1 MDNKSIDVEVK
12 KSDLWYTFHKFQ
24 RYTARKDKEH
34 MTYFTSIFL
43 DNEKDIIVDLFMDQE
58 RMFYELKTPNHHS
71 GNLIRNLAAVC
82 DLNLEEDEQGLLVA
96 RGEVPCYIDADNKEV
111 YVFRL
116 KDTKAANIYPD
127 GRVER
132 KAAIPAIAKTLMSQ
146 TRDYRLGQEKTIFK
160 TYIKKE
166 LKFRSDLH
174 THMNGNLPPDIMIAL
189 GIYHQ
194 IRYPLYYVRKLN
206 LKLTSIQ
213 EEAVM
218 QQREKVAKQFVD
230 SGLKGKYLDR
240 RINDNTFINFADL
253 ILNNLDNAEAN
264 IVKIRGSL
272 AILKDGQAVFTN
284 LEKVYLYRYVF
295 AKGQESEEKIR
306 LEHIDSI
313 PDEDIKAAVRQML
326 RDGENPAYCG
336 NTIFQDK
343 LLWIARS
350 YAKNGI
356 EYAEISDTT
365 LVKKYESAEMLRQVH
380 QVMPAVYRETGVM
393 LRFLAA
399 MRRIPLTIVKD
410 AVTPSDYLAQ
420 NLEVLRAAALD
431 PYVAGCDFVGEE
443 INDIITLKPV
453 FKEIAK
459 IAAKDPSFVIRIH
472 AGENDSQKDNIAH
485 SILCVKDSLA
495 PGQKMPVIRLGHGLY
510 TYSLKSGKGREVLK
524 ELRENHV
531 VLEFQITSNVRLN
544 NLNSLENHPLKEYL
558 ANGISCVQGTD
569 GAALYGS
576 NSIDEQLSLEKMLDL
591 SEDDLRRMRETEK
604 QIIEES
610 RKAYSRK
617 KKAFEQLAGGRS
629 VEDTLLGVM
638 NEQAEIQGLE
648 LHSSKKMDANAELK
662 ERIRE
667 LPWDRTP
674 VILMGGSFN
683 TEKRATRV
691 TREGISQL
699 EAALN
704 VLSPEEMFFV
714 IGHRLSG
721 YEKYLLEHNEK
732 GFEIYSF
739 VPAYITAAEKKKL
752 LEAGVNIRVSIEGE
766 GTGIYKSF
774 NYEIFERRPSVV
786 LAFDGNSAGAN
797 IIQEAKNGKGR
808 AAILVWRHSRTLYE
822 KAASLEGYVQFFDRE
837 TQLRDRLEN
846 LIR

>member
-1 MDNKSIDVEVK
+1 
-12 KSDLWYTFHKFQ
+12 
-24 RYTARKDKEH
+24 
-34 MTYFTSIFL
+34 MTYFTSLFL
-43 DNEKDIIVDLFMDQE
+43 DNEKDIIVDLFMDQD
-58 RMFYELKTPNHHS
+58 RMFYELSTPNHHS

-82 DLNLEEDEQGLLVA
+82 DLILTENEKGLLVA
-96 RGEVPCYIDADNKEV
+96 KGEVPCYIDANNREV
-111 YVFRL
+111 YIFRL
-116 KDTKAANIYPD
+116 KDTKVANIYPD
-127 GRVER
+127 GRVEK

-160 TYIKKE
+160 TYIKKD
-166 LKFRSDLH
+166 LKFREDLH

-194 IRYPLYYVRKLN
+194 IRYPLYYVRKLE
-206 LKLTSIQ
+206 LTLTPKQ

-218 QQREKVAKQFVD
+218 KQREKVARQFVD
-230 SGLKGKYLDR
+230 SGLEGKYLDR

-253 ILNNLDNAEAN
+253 IVNNLDNAEDN

-272 AILKDGQAVFTN
+272 AVLKDGQAVFTN

-295 AKGQESEEKIR
+295 AKGKESEEKIR
-306 LEHIDSI
+306 LERIDSI
-313 PDEDIKAAVRQML
+313 PDEDVKAAVKQML
-326 RDGENPAYCG
+326 RDGENPAYHG

-343 LLWIARS
+343 LLWIART

-380 QVMPAVYRETGVM
+380 EVMPAIYQETGVM

-399 MRRIPLTIVKD
+399 MRRIPLTIIKD

-420 NLEVLRAAALD
+420 NLEVLRATAHD

-443 INDIITLKPV
+443 INDIITLKPM
-453 FKEIAK
+453 FKEIVK
-459 IAAKDPSFVIRIH
+459 IAAADPSFVIRIH
-472 AGENDSQKDNIAH
+472 AGENDSQKDNISH

-495 PGQKMPVIRLGHGLY
+495 PGQEMPHVRLGHGLY
-510 TYSLKSGKGREVLK
+510 TYSLKSKKGREVLK
-524 ELRENHV
+524 ELQENKV

-544 NLNSLENHPLKEYL
+544 NLNSLDNHPLKEYL
-558 ANGISCVQGTD
+558 FKGIACVQGTD

-576 NSIDEQLSLEKMLDL
+576 NSIDEQLSLEKMLNL
-591 SEDDLRRMRETEK
+591 SEDDMRQMRETEK
-604 QIIEES
+604 KIIDES
-610 RKAYSRK
+610 KRAYSRK
-617 KKAFEQLAGGRS
+617 KKEFEHLANGRS
-629 VEDTLLGVM
+629 VEDTLLSVM
-638 NEQAEIQGLE
+638 DEQAKISGLN
-648 LHSSKKMDANAELK
+648 LHSAKKMDANVELK
-662 ERIRE
+662 EKIAE

-691 TREGISQL
+691 TEEGISQL
-699 EAALN
+699 TGALET
-704 VLSPEEMFFV
+704 LSPDEVFFV
-714 IGHRLSG
+714 IGHKLSG

-732 GFEIYSF
+732 SFEIYSF
-739 VPAYITAAEKKKL
+739 VPAYITTAEKKKL
-752 LEAGVNIRVSIEGE
+752 TDAGVKIRVSIEGE

-797 IIQEAKNGKGR
+797 IIQEAKNGKGH
-808 AAILVWRHSRTLYE
+808 AAILVWGHSRTLYE
-822 KAASLEGYVQFFDRE
+822 KAASLEGYVQFFDKNV
-837 TQLRDRLEN
+837 RLES
-846 LIR
+846 LLAEKISVSARS